1 MVLKFKDNNN
11 ITGALDI
18 SSLGAIRFSSI
29 EDHVL
34 GFDEETRQSTG
45 EITKKRAELVFGDK
59 RKISSRVT
67 FPPTAEIENFKWRE
81 AVELVNPEF
90 HLTYIAAQDGN
101 REYYELD
108 IYADSLKKAIM
119 KKSTVPATEIVGNE
133 KQDSKNKNEK

>member
-11 ITGALDI
+11 ITQAMDV
-18 SSLGAIRFSSI
+18 SSLGAIRFSSL

-45 EITKKRAELVFGDK
+45 EITKKRAELIFGDK

-108 IYADSLKKAIM
+108 IYADGLKKVADQKESAVITQTDTND
-119 KKSTVPATEIVGNE
+119 KK
-133 KQDSKNKNEK
+133 KK